1 MTVLGGNITHMA
13 TPTSSTVTISASA
26 DAVRALLF
34 DITSYPSWST
44 SFKSVTVLAS
54 DGQGRPTQVS
64 MSVDAG
70 ALKDKPTLNYDW
82 AAFPDRLDFSLE
94 DADLLT
100 EMSGSYSL
108 KDNGDETEVTFE
120 LTVALS
126 MPVPEIMRTKAEKST
141 IDLALKQ
148 LKEKL
153 EN

>member
-1 MTVLGGNITHMA
+1 MSN
-13 TPTSSTVTISASA
+13 PTTSTVTISAAA
-26 DAVRALLF
+26 DDVRAVLF
-34 DITSYPSWST
+34 DIEKYPTWST
-44 SFKSVTVLAS
+44 TFKSVTVQAS
-54 DGQGRPTQVS
+54 NGDGRVTQAKL
-64 MSVDAG
+64 SVDAG
-70 ALKDKPTLNYDW
+70 ALKDKPSLNYDW
-82 AAFPDRLDFSLE
+82 SGYPDRVEFSLE

-100 EMSGSYSL
+100 DMSGSFVI

-126 MPVPEIMRTKAEKST
+126 MPVPEMMRTKAEKST

>member
-1 MTVLGGNITHMA
+1 VNVI
-13 TPTSSTVTISASA
+13 SS
-26 DAVRALLF
+26 DDKGRA
-34 DITSYPSWST
+34 
-44 SFKSVTVLAS
+44 
-54 DGQGRPTQVS
+54 TQVQV
-64 MSVDAG
+64 SVDAG

-82 AAFPDRLDFSLE
+82 SKAPARLEFSLE

-100 EMSGSYSL
+100 EMTGAYII
-108 KDNGDETEVTFE
+108 KDNGDETTDVTYE

-126 MPVPEIMRTKAEKST
+126 MPVPEMMRTKAEKST

>member
-1 MTVLGGNITHMA
+1 MSSIST
-13 TPTSSTVTISASA
+13 STVSINASA
-26 DAVRALLF
+26 DEVRAVLF
-34 DITSYPSWST
+34 DVASYPSWST

-82 AAFPDRLDFSLE
+82 AAYPDRLDFSLE

-100 EMSGSYSL
+100 QMSGSYIV

-126 MPVPEIMRTKAEKST
+126 MPVPDIMRTKAEKST

>member
-1 MTVLGGNITHMA
+1 MSDVTT
-13 TPTSSTVTISASA
+13 STVTIAA
-26 DAVRALLF
+26 AVDDVRAMVF
-34 DITSYPSWST
+34 DIANYPSWST
-44 SFKSVTVLAS
+44 SFKAVEVLAS
-54 DGQGRPTQVS
+54 DGQGRPTQVK

-82 AAFPDRLDFSLE
+82 SAYPDRVEFSLE

-100 EMSGSYSL
+100 EMSGSFIV
-108 KDNGDETEVTFE
+108 KDNGDETEVTSE

-126 MPVPEIMRTKAEKST
+126 MPVPDMMRKKAEKST

>member
-1 MTVLGGNITHMA
+1 
-13 TPTSSTVTISASA
+13 
-26 DAVRALLF
+26 
-34 DITSYPSWST
+34 
-44 SFKSVTVLAS
+44 
-54 DGQGRPTQVS
+54 

-82 AAFPDRLDFSLE
+82 SAYPDRVEFSLE

-100 EMSGSYSL
+100 EMSGSFIV
-108 KDNGDETEVTFE
+108 KDNGDETEVTSE

-126 MPVPEIMRTKAEKST
+126 MPVPAMMRKKAEKST

>member
-1 MTVLGGNITHMA
+1 MSSVS
-13 TPTSSTVTISASA
+13 TSTISITASA
-26 DAVRALLF
+26 DEVRAVLF
-34 DITSYPSWST
+34 DVANYPSWST

-82 AAFPDRLDFSLE
+82 AAYPDRLDFSLE

-100 EMSGSYSL
+100 QMSGAYIV

-126 MPVPEIMRTKAEKST
+126 KPVPDIMRTKAEKST

>member
-1 MTVLGGNITHMA
+1 MSN
-13 TPTSSTVTISASA
+13 PTTSKISISAA
-26 DAVRALLF
+26 ANDVRAVLF
-34 DITSYPSWST
+34 DLANYPSWST

-54 DGQGRPTQVS
+54 DGEGRPTQVK

-82 AAFPDRLDFSLE
+82 SAYPDRLEFTLE

-100 EMSGSYSL
+100 EMTGSYSV

-126 MPVPEIMRTKAEKST
+126 MPVPEMMRTKAEKST

>member
-1 MTVLGGNITHMA
+1 MSSA
-13 TPTSSTVTISASA
+13 TTSTVSIAASA
-26 DAVRALLF
+26 DEVRAVLF
-34 DITSYPSWST
+34 DVASYPSWST
-44 SFKSVTVLAS
+44 SFKSVTVLES
-54 DGQGRPTQVS
+54 YGQGRPTQVS

-82 AAFPDRLDFSLE
+82 SAYPDRLDFSLE

-100 EMSGSYSL
+100 QMSGAYIV

-126 MPVPEIMRTKAEKST
+126 MPVPDIMRTKAEKST

>member
-1 MTVLGGNITHMA
+1 MSSVST
-13 TPTSSTVTISASA
+13 STVSIAASA
-26 DAVRALLF
+26 EEVRAVLF
-34 DITSYPSWST
+34 DVASYPSWSS
-44 SFKSVTVLAS
+44 SFKSVTVIES

-82 AAFPDRLDFSLE
+82 SAYPDRLDFSLE

-100 EMSGSYSL
+100 QMSGGYIV

-126 MPVPEIMRTKAEKST
+126 MPVPDIMRTKAEKST

>member
-1 MTVLGGNITHMA
+1 MSN
-13 TPTSSTVTISASA
+13 PTSSTVSIATSA
-26 DAVRALLF
+26 DDVRAVLF
-34 DITSYPSWST
+34 DIANFPTWST

-54 DGQGRPTQVS
+54 NGDGRPTQAKL
-64 MSVDAG
+64 SVDAG
-70 ALKDKPTLNYDW
+70 ALKDKPTLNFDW
-82 AAFPDRLDFSLE
+82 SAYPDRVDYSLE

-100 EMSGSYSL
+100 DMTGAYIV

-126 MPVPEIMRTKAEKST
+126 MPVPAMMRTKAEKAT
-141 IDLALKQ
+141 IDLTLKQ

>member
-1 MTVLGGNITHMA
+1 MSSA
-13 TPTSSTVTISASA
+13 TTSTVSITASA
-26 DAVRALLF
+26 DEVRAVIF
-34 DITSYPSWST
+34 DLASYPSWST
-44 SFKSVTVLAS
+44 SFKSVTVLES

-82 AAFPDRLDFSLE
+82 SAYPDRLDFSLE

-100 EMSGSYSL
+100 QMSGAYIV

-126 MPVPEIMRTKAEKST
+126 MPVPDIMRTKAEKST

>member
-1 MTVLGGNITHMA
+1 MSDVT
-13 TPTSSTVTISASA
+13 TSSISIAASA
-26 DAVRALLF
+26 EEVRAVVF
-34 DITSYPSWST
+34 DISNYTTWST
-44 SFKSVTVLAS
+44 SFKTVEVLAS
-54 DGQGRPTQVS
+54 DAQGRPNQVK

-82 AAFPDRLDFSLE
+82 SAFPDRVEFSLE

-100 EMSGSYSL
+100 EMSGSFIV
-108 KDNGDETEVTFE
+108 KDNGDETEVTSE

-126 MPVPEIMRTKAEKST
+126 MPVPDMMRKKAEKST

>member
-1 MTVLGGNITHMA
+1 MSSI
-13 TPTSSTVTISASA
+13 TSSTVSITASA
-26 DAVRALLF
+26 DEVRAVLF
-34 DITSYPSWST
+34 DIANYPSWST
-44 SFKSVTVLAS
+44 SFKSVTVLTS
-54 DGQGRPTQVS
+54 DDQGRPTQVS

-82 AAFPDRLDFSLE
+82 SAYPNRLDFSLE

-100 EMSGSYSL
+100 QMSGGYSV
-108 KDNGDETEVTFE
+108 KENGDETEVTFE

-126 MPVPEIMRTKAEKST
+126 MPVPDIMRTKAEKST

-153 EN
+153 EK

>member
-1 MTVLGGNITHMA
+1 MSSVSTSTINIT
-13 TPTSSTVTISASA
+13 ASA
-26 DAVRALLF
+26 DEVRAVLF
-34 DITSYPSWST
+34 DIASYPSWSS
-44 SFKSVTVLAS
+44 SFKSVTVLES

-82 AAFPDRLDFSLE
+82 SAYPDRLDFSLE

-100 EMSGSYSL
+100 QMSGAYIV
-108 KDNGDETEVTFE
+108 KDNGDETEVSFE

>member
-1 MTVLGGNITHMA
+1 MSSA
-13 TPTSSTVTISASA
+13 TTSTVSIAASA
-26 DAVRALLF
+26 EEVRAVLF
-34 DITSYPSWST
+34 DIASYPSWST

-82 AAFPDRLDFSLE
+82 SAYPDRLDFSLE

-100 EMSGSYSL
+100 QMSGAYIV

-126 MPVPEIMRTKAEKST
+126 MPVPDIMRTKAEKST

>member
-1 MTVLGGNITHMA
+1 MSSA
-13 TPTSSTVTISASA
+13 TTSTISITASA
-26 DAVRALLF
+26 DEVRAVLF
-34 DITSYPSWST
+34 DIASYPSWST
-44 SFKSVTVLAS
+44 SFKSVTVLES

-82 AAFPDRLDFSLE
+82 SAYPDRLDFSLE

-100 EMSGSYSL
+100 QMSGAYIV
-108 KDNGDETEVTFE
+108 KDNDDETEVTFE

-126 MPVPEIMRTKAEKST
+126 MPVPDIMRTKAEKST

-153 EN
+153 ENY

>member
-1 MTVLGGNITHMA
+1 MPSVST
-13 TPTSSTVTISASA
+13 STVSIAASA
-26 DAVRALLF
+26 DEVRAVLF
-34 DITSYPSWST
+34 DVASYPSWST

-82 AAFPDRLDFSLE
+82 SAYPDRLDFSLE

-100 EMSGSYSL
+100 QMSGGYIV
-108 KDNGDETEVTFE
+108 KDNGDETDVTFD

-126 MPVPEIMRTKAEKST
+126 MPVPDSMRTKAEKST
-141 IDLALKQ
+141 IDLALIQ

-153 EN
+153 DN

>member
-1 MTVLGGNITHMA
+1 MSSVST
-13 TPTSSTVTISASA
+13 STVSIAASA
-26 DAVRALLF
+26 DEVRAVLF
-34 DITSYPSWST
+34 DVASYPSWST
-44 SFKSVTVLAS
+44 SFKSVTVLES

-82 AAFPDRLDFSLE
+82 SAYPDRLDFSLE

-100 EMSGSYSL
+100 QMSGAYIV

-126 MPVPEIMRTKAEKST
+126 MPVPDIMRTKAEKST

>member
-1 MTVLGGNITHMA
+1 MSSVSTSTINIT
-13 TPTSSTVTISASA
+13 ASA
-26 DAVRALLF
+26 DEVRAVLF
-34 DITSYPSWST
+34 DIASYPSWST
-44 SFKSVTVLAS
+44 SFKSVTVLES

-64 MSVDAG
+64 MCVDAG

-82 AAFPDRLDFSLE
+82 SAYPDRLDFSLE

-100 EMSGSYSL
+100 QMSGGYIV

-126 MPVPEIMRTKAEKST
+126 MPVPDIMRTKAEKST

>member
-1 MTVLGGNITHMA
+1 MSSA
-13 TPTSSTVTISASA
+13 TTSTVSITASA
-26 DAVRALLF
+26 DEVRSVIF
-34 DITSYPSWST
+34 DLASYPSWST
-44 SFKSVTVLAS
+44 SFKSVTVLES

-82 AAFPDRLDFSLE
+82 SAYPDRLDFSLE

-100 EMSGSYSL
+100 QMSGGYIV
-108 KDNGDETEVTFE
+108 KDNDDETEVTFE

>member
-1 MTVLGGNITHMA
+1 MSSVST
-13 TPTSSTVTISASA
+13 STVSITASA
-26 DAVRALLF
+26 DEVRAVLF
-34 DITSYPSWST
+34 DIASYPSWST
-44 SFKSVTVLAS
+44 SFKSVTVLES

-82 AAFPDRLDFSLE
+82 SAYPDRLDFSLE

-100 EMSGSYSL
+100 QMSGGL
-108 KDNGDETEVTFE
+108 IVKDNGDETEVTFE

-126 MPVPEIMRTKAEKST
+126 MPVPDFMRTKAEKST

>member
-1 MTVLGGNITHMA
+1 MSSA
-13 TPTSSTVTISASA
+13 TTSTVSITASA
-26 DAVRALLF
+26 DEVRAVIF
-34 DITSYPSWST
+34 DLASYPSWST
-44 SFKSVTVLAS
+44 SFKSVTVLES

-82 AAFPDRLDFSLE
+82 AAYPDRLDFSLE

-100 EMSGSYSL
+100 QMSGGYIV

-126 MPVPEIMRTKAEKST
+126 MPVPDIMRTKAEKST

>member
-1 MTVLGGNITHMA
+1 MSSA
-13 TPTSSTVTISASA
+13 TTSTVSITASA
-26 DAVRALLF
+26 DEVRAVIF
-34 DITSYPSWST
+34 DLASYPSWST
-44 SFKSVTVLAS
+44 SFKSVTVLES

-82 AAFPDRLDFSLE
+82 SAYPDRLDFSLE

-100 EMSGSYSL
+100 QMSGGL
-108 KDNGDETEVTFE
+108 IVKDNGDETEVTFE

-126 MPVPEIMRTKAEKST
+126 MPVPDIMRTKAEKSK

>member
-1 MTVLGGNITHMA
+1 MSSA
-13 TPTSSTVTISASA
+13 TTSTVSITASA
-26 DAVRALLF
+26 EEVRAVIF
-34 DITSYPSWST
+34 DLASYPSWST
-44 SFKSVTVLAS
+44 SFKSVTVLES

-82 AAFPDRLDFSLE
+82 SAYPDRLDFSLE

-100 EMSGSYSL
+100 QMSGGL
-108 KDNGDETEVTFE
+108 IVKDNGDETEVTFE

-126 MPVPEIMRTKAEKST
+126 MPVPDIMRTKAEKST

>member
-1 MTVLGGNITHMA
+1 MSN
-13 TPTSSTVTISASA
+13 PTTSTVTISASA
-26 DAVRALLF
+26 DDVRAVLF
-34 DITSYPSWST
+34 DIEKYPTWST
-44 SFKSVTVLAS
+44 TFKSVTVQAS
-54 DGQGRPTQVS
+54 NGDGRVTQAKL
-64 MSVDAG
+64 SVDAG

-82 AAFPDRLDFSLE
+82 SGYPDHVEFSLE

-100 EMSGSYSL
+100 DMSGAFII
-108 KDNGDETEVTFE
+108 KDNADETEVTFE

-126 MPVPEIMRTKAEKST
+126 MPVPEMMRTKAEKST